1 MASSSALTQSP
12 RLLPSDHRPSI
23 VTTDDGMVDS
33 DSDSDDDSRYTTPPG
48 IEPSTVEPKTP
59 EIPHLE
65 SLRVDGG
72 AESDNDQALEMPTGS
87 PASRAKHRRSLH
99 RTLRESS
106 HRRSHKGRDSASTIV
121 SDDAQESEGLTR
133 DKGSFT
139 VHGKKASVIQ
149 FGSDWHNTTAEER
162 LATKKR
168 LQDAASADDRDGNS
182 IFSNSTG
189 TALSPGIDPNED
201 GMLRR
206 LSAGA
211 TKQRHV
217 SSQTIT
223 PASYRESANG
233 QEEDAEQDSEMSDIA
248 EEAAHERLSGEQ
260 AKKEKEQAPAPIKID
275 IMVEGIPSAP
285 SSATN
290 PTSTTTTQLVQM

>member
-1 MASSSALTQSP
+1 MTVWSIQTRTLMMILDTLHRQVSSPVQSSLRPPKYRILKACVWTEVLNLTTIKHLRCP
-12 RLLPSDHRPSI
+12 PARPHRGPSI
-23 VTTDDGMVDS
+23 GGVYIAHYENRLIAGVTRAGT
-33 DSDSDDDSRYTTPPG
+33 
-48 IEPSTVEPKTP
+48 
-59 EIPHLE
+59 
-65 SLRVDGG
+65 LR
-72 AESDNDQALEMPTGS
+72 
-87 PASRAKHRRSLH
+87 RRSLV
-99 RTLRESS
+99 TML
-106 HRRSHKGRDSASTIV
+106 
-121 SDDAQESEGLTR
+121 
-133 DKGSFT
+133 
-139 VHGKKASVIQ
+139 KKASVIQ

-206 LSAGA
+206 LSASA

-260 AKKEKEQAPAPIKID
+260 AKKEKEQAPTPIKID